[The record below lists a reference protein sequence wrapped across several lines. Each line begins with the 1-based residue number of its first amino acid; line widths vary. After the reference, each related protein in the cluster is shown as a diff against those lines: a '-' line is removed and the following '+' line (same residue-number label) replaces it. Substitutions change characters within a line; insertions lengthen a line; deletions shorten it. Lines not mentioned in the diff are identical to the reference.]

1 MITIYEK
8 RRKGLYPSDSLYPS
22 DNLYPIDSFI
32 INMNEYAHNGLG
44 TLKDFISNPKI
55 TEILN
60 GDYYLEFE
68 YSFNGFLSE
77 ELEEERII
85 KANNQLFRIYYI
97 DKSLKKIKVLAK
109 HIVFDLNNNF
119 VEDTAIVEKNG
130 QDALNWIFSKTKT
143 KHSFTASSDILST
156 KNARYVRKNIFEVL
170 YTADNSIL
178 NIFGGDFEFDNLN
191 VILHEH
197 RGSDNGLYI
206 RHGKNLTGI
215 EVKYDFANVVTKVM
229 PQGKDGLLLPEKYV
243 NSPLLYSYHAPIIRK
258 VDFDVGIDEDTDE
271 LEAYDLLRLGVQNL
285 FNKGLD
291 KPKISVK
298 VDFIDLSKTEQYKI
312 YSDLETVSLGDTVT
326 VYIEKLNITTKLRV
340 VKTEYDLL
348 KNRFI
353 KLELGEVV
361 QNTAT
366 NSIKTE
372 RIIGGKVDNKS
383 IISSINQSEEKIS
396 ILAEK
401 ISLEGITTINDGFS
415 VDLDGNMTANNGKFT
430 GDIFLADGNKVI
442 GGDGLLTNLR
452 FQSNDKYS
460 GYGFLGFDY
469 YYVNNVPTIREK
481 YIALDV
487 IIPNDFTIISAK
499 ITILHTRI
507 NGYDFANNPVIGYC
521 RNTKLYKTNS
531 EQNFKIMFGY
541 LSDYSIDTSNL
552 NGSEIPNA
560 FGTNGYTATNNS
572 SDNVEIVQSIDISNQ
587 LSIGNNKLYLRND
600 ITTTSDANNSADA
613 LSKTGMVIMI
623 ADIIGYTAFKE

>member
-8 RRKGLYPSDSLYPS
+8 RRKGLYPSNSLYPS
-22 DNLYPIDSFI
+22 NNLYPIDSFI
-32 INMNEYAHNGLG
+32 ININEYMHNGLG
-44 TLKDFISNPKI
+44 TLRDFISNPKI

-77 ELEEERII
+77 ELDEERII
-85 KANNQLFRIYYI
+85 KANNQLFRIYYV
-97 DKSLKKIKVLAK
+97 DKNLKKIKVLAK
-109 HIVFDLNNNF
+109 HIAFDLNNNF

-130 QDALNWIFSKTKT
+130 QDALNWIFSHTKT
-143 KHSFTASSDILST
+143 KHSFTGSSDILTT

-197 RGSDNGLYI
+197 RGSDNGLFI

-215 EVKYDFANVVTKVM
+215 EVKYDFSNVATKIM

-243 NSPLLYSYHAPIIRK
+243 NSSLLYSYHAPIIRK
-258 VDFDVGIDEDTDE
+258 VDFDIGIDEDTDE

-285 FNKGLD
+285 FDKGLD
-291 KPKISVK
+291 KPRISVK

-326 VYIEKLNITTKLRV
+326 VYVEKLNIVVKLRV

-348 KNRFI
+348 KKRFV
-353 KLELGEVV
+353 KLELGEIV

-366 NSIKTE
+366 STIKNE
-372 RIIGGKVDNKS
+372 RIIGGKVDNRS

-401 ISLEGITTINDGFS
+401 LSLEGYTTINEGFS
-415 VDLDGNMTANNGKFT
+415 VDLDGNMTCNNGKFT
-430 GDIFLADGNKVI
+430 GDIFLSEGKKIV
-442 GGDGLLTNLR
+442 GSDGLLTNLQ
-452 FQSNDKYS
+452 FNSIGKYANFDLL
-460 GYGFLGFDY
+460 GYSAISDGTENGFIY
-469 YYVNNVPTIREK
+469 N
-481 YIALDV
+481 YIDV
-487 IIPNDFTIISAK
+487 SIDVEIPENFTILDAYIE
-499 ITILHTRI
+499 LQHTAI
-507 NGYDFANNPVIGYC
+507 KWTDNQNVEYWGASKNL
-521 RNTKLYKTNS
+521 KLYKTITNDTNYMFNMAYMS
-531 EQNFKIMFGY
+531 EYTLQ
-541 LSDYSIDTSNL
+541 LDSSNL
-552 NGSEIPNA
+552 IEIVNA
-560 FGTNGYTATNNS
+560 FGSSSYTPDNQESNN
-572 SDNVEIVQSIDISNQ
+572 IVSKKTIDLKEFINESGKHKFV
-587 LSIGNNKLYLRND
+587 IR
-600 ITTTSDANNSADA
+600 TTSATPTSQNDTGY
-613 LSKTGMVIMI
+613 KTGMGKASMI
-623 ADIIGYTAFKE
+623 ILGYIKI